1 MVNLRTIRE
10 LITDLGILDSEKDV
24 FREDVFLFLEEHS
37 GSLAQTLT
45 LTPPETKR
53 LSRRFIDSDKGTCYF
68 ARRGTSNRWSH
79 GTSREDVESALPDI
93 IRRWIRN
100 RKDTVQRS
108 NVACQLAIIKP
119 AINAKPPLHSHS
131 SSASASSFQPS
142 DTAEPTRSTQALGPA
157 NGPEEDPIYLPD
169 IPHDG
174 QSDTS
179 SLPDIA
185 DLVRGRGRLPPPA
198 RHRQDW
204 SVTPGLETTATQMS
218 DDEVPLRML
227 VSKPPPQ
234 QTPTQRA
241 GPGLLSPLVTSPKR
255 KHAEIDNMGRRVE
268 STASENDNINKKH
281 RHVLEE
287 QPGQAVVPPV
297 IHTPAHGNRLT
308 RTVPDIANTLPTP
321 VSAKPDIV
329 LASQARFSQPSLEVH
344 LIALSQTS
352 FNPPM
357 LPIRSDALSSIPATV
372 LDYIR
377 KCEKTSLS
385 KANANDTSPIDRR
398 RHQERCK
405 LFRDLYADLESRVLS
420 LSYPDAAD
428 GCESLYRAEREASP
442 REICSYAL
450 WD

>member
-1 MVNLRTIRE
+1 M
-10 LITDLGILDSEKDV
+10 
-24 FREDVFLFLEEHS
+24 FLEEHS

-45 LTPPETKR
+45 LTLPEIRR
-53 LSRRFIDSDKGTCYF
+53 LSKRFIDSDKGTCYF

-100 RKDTVQRS
+100 KKDTMQRS
-108 NVACQLAIIKP
+108 DVACQSASTKP
-119 AINAKPPLHSHS
+119 ATNARTALHSHS
-131 SSASASSFQPS
+131 RNASASSFQPS
-142 DTAEPTRSTQALGPA
+142 DTAEPTRSTQALALA
-157 NGPEEDPIYLPD
+157 NEPEEDTIYLPD

-204 SVTPGLETTATQMS
+204 SVTPGPETMATQMS

-227 VSKPPPQ
+227 VNRLPPP

-241 GPGLLSPLVTSPKR
+241 GPGLLSPPVTSPKR
-255 KHAEIDNMGRRVE
+255 KHAEVNNMSGRFE
-268 STASENDNINKKH
+268 KTASRNDNARKKV
-281 RHVLEE
+281 RHAFEE
-287 QPGQAVVPPV
+287 QPGQSVESPVVHTSAPGIRLAGAVP
-297 IHTPAHGNRLT
+297 H
-308 RTVPDIANTLPTP
+308 IAETLPTP
-321 VSAKPDIV
+321 VSTKSDIF
-329 LASQARFSQPSLEVH
+329 LAPQAGFTQPSPEAR

-357 LPIRSDALSSIPATV
+357 LPYRSDALSSIPATV

-385 KANANDTSPIDRR
+385 KANANDISPVDRR
-398 RHQERCK
+398 RYRERCK
-405 LFRDLYADLESRVLS
+405 LFRDLYADLESRILS

-428 GCESLYRAEREASP
+428 GCENNYLAERKVSP
-442 REICSYAL
+442 PEICSYAL